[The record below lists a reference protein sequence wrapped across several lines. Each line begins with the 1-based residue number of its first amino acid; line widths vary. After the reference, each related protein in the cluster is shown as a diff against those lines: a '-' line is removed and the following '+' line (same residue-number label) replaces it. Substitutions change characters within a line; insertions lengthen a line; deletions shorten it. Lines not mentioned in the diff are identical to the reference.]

1 MATREVDVQA
11 GHHRLRLDRFL
22 REACPELSRKDIER
36 LLRTGAVEIISGS
49 SSGVSEQEHTERG
62 RVGNHR
68 TYVKRG
74 DRVRIR
80 DHPHDVRTGSEQPAA
95 SPRILERSAHLL
107 AVGKPPGMPTV
118 PVTGGTKAG
127 GAMAGGAMAGGAM
140 AGKAKAGETKPG
152 ETKPGARKSLLEWVS
167 DELAGEEPRLHPG
180 VLHRLDQAT
189 SGILL
194 FSLSPAG
201 HRVVTRLLRQR
212 TLEKQY
218 LGAIRGHLSPATGSI
233 ELPLKRDASGRMR
246 AAAGGVPSRT
256 GYRTI
261 ESGNGWSLLELDLHT
276 GRFHQL
282 RAHLAALRHPLLG
295 DDRYGSPTPELTPPR
310 LWLHAA
316 RLAFPP
322 EEARRLG
329 VPATLECP
337 LWPDLEAHLSTCLR
351 THPRGR
357 AGS

>member
-1 MATREVDVQA
+1 MQA
-11 GHHRLRLDRFL
+11 GQHRLRLDRFL
-22 REACPELSRKDIER
+22 REACPELSHKDIER
-36 LLRTGAVEIISGS
+36 LLRTGAVEIFSGS
-49 SSGVSEQEHTERG
+49 SSGVSEQGHEERG

-80 DHPHDVRTGSEQPAA
+80 DHPQDAKTGSEQPAA
-95 SPRILERSAHLL
+95 PPRILERSAHLL
-107 AVGKPPGMPTV
+107 VVGKPPGMPTV
-118 PVTGGTKAG
+118 PVASETKAD
-127 GAMAGGAMAGGAM
+127 
-140 AGKAKAGETKPG
+140 GKKADRAKADRAKADRAKAG
-152 ETKPGARKSLLEWVS
+152 ARTSLLEWVS
-167 DELAGEEPRLHPG
+167 NELAGEEPRLHPG

-194 FSLSPAG
+194 FSLSPTG

-212 TLEKQY
+212 TLEKRY
-218 LGAIRGHLSPATGSI
+218 LGVIRGQLSPATGSI
-233 ELPLKRDASGRMR
+233 ELPLMRDASGRMR
-246 AAAGGVPSRT
+246 AAAAGAPSRT

-329 VPATLECP
+329 VPATLVCP